1 MLSDRLR
8 YLREKNGYT
17 QRQVAEYLNIE
28 RSTYTYYEIGK
39 TKPDLEALK
48 KLSAF
53 FHVSID
59 YLLENKTVLRGEYAP
74 YDLDRSREDGM
85 TGLPDEEK
93 LLLRL
98 YRKLNTEAK
107 KSLLENMARIIK
119 NQST

>member
-98 YRKLNTEAK
+98 YRKLNTESK

>member
-1 MLSDRLR
+1 MLSERLR

-17 QRQVAEYLNIE
+17 QRQVADYLNIE

-59 YLLENKTVLRGEYAP
+59 YLLDNKTVLHGEYP
-74 YDLDRSREDGM
+74 SYDLNRSREDK
-85 TGLPDEEK
+85 TAGLSDEEK

-98 YRKLNTEAK
+98 YRKLNMESK
-107 KSLLENMARIIK
+107 KSLLENMARTIR

>member
-107 KSLLENMARIIK
+107 KSLLENMARILK

>member
-74 YDLDRSREDGM
+74 YDLDRSHEDGM

>member
-1 MLSDRLR
+1 MLSERLR

-17 QRQVAEYLNIE
+17 QRQVADYLNIE

-59 YLLENKTVLRGEYAP
+59 YLLDNKTVLHSDYTS
-74 YDLDRSREDGM
+74 YDLNRSREDK
-85 TGLPDEEK
+85 TAALSDEEK

-98 YRKLNTEAK
+98 YRKLNTESK
-107 KSLLENMARIIK
+107 KSLLEYMARTIR